1 MKAVVNT
8 TATVTNSPV
17 RVDASM
23 QRIGAWLAPI
33 SMVIFGIGFWWI
45 AGFIPPP
52 SPELAPE
59 QIAAIFQHNTNGI
72 RFGLLMT
79 TLAAAMQGLWVATVT
94 VQMRRIEGPAS
105 PLAFLQLGFGILGC
119 FEFMLPMM
127 IWQSIAF
134 RPGSDPVVMQK
145 MNDTAWLMFVGLIA
159 TGLLQVLGIG
169 VAALRDKRAEPVFPR
184 WVGYF
189 NLWVAA
195 MFCPAGLIVFFHNGP
210 LAWNGIFSFWLL
222 LVSFTLWLLV
232 MTWVLLTRSIPQQV
246 REEQAEL
253 TEEAA

>member
-1 MKAVVNT
+1 M
-8 TATVTNSPV
+8 TVADSGTVSRTPA
-17 RVDASM
+17 RVDAGI
-23 QRIGAWLAPI
+23 QRVGAWLAPI
-33 SMVIFGIGFWWI
+33 SMGVFGIGFWWI

-52 SPELAPE
+52 APTLPAE
-59 QIAAIFQHNTNGI
+59 QIAAIFQTNTNGI
-72 RFGLLMT
+72 RLGLLMT

-94 VQMRRIEGPAS
+94 VQMRRIEGDAS

-119 FEFMLPMM
+119 FEFMVPVM

-134 RPGSDPVVMQK
+134 RPDGDPLTMQR

-159 TGLLQVLGIG
+159 TGLVQVLTIG

-195 MFCPAGLIVFFHNGP
+195 MFCPAGLIVFFHSGP
-210 LAWNGIFSFWLL
+210 FAWNGIFSFWLL
-222 LVSFTLWLLV
+222 LVSFTLWLVV
-232 MTWVLLTRSIPQQV
+232 MTWVLLTHSIPQQV
-246 REEQAEL
+246 REEQA
-253 TEEAA
+253 

>member
-1 MKAVVNT
+1 MT
-8 TATVTNSPV
+8 TTVSSTAAAPTT
-17 RVDASM
+17 RPHVDASI

-33 SMVIFGIGFWWI
+33 SMAVFGIGFWWI

-59 QIAAIFQHNTNGI
+59 QIAAIFGHNTNGI
-72 RFGLLMT
+72 RLGLLMT

-119 FEFMLPMM
+119 FEFMVPVM

-134 RPGSDPVVMQK
+134 RPDSDPVVMQK

-159 TGLLQVLGIG
+159 TGLLQVLSIG
-169 VAALRDKRAEPVFPR
+169 VAALRDQRPDPVFPR

-189 NLWVAA
+189 NLFVAA
-195 MFCPAGLIVFFHNGP
+195 SFCPAGMIVFFHNGP
-210 LAWNGIFSFWLL
+210 FAWNGIFTFWLL
-222 LVSFTLWLLV
+222 LASFTAWLVV
-232 MTWVLLTRSIPQQV
+232 MTWVLLSHSIPQQV
-246 REEQAEL
+246 REEQEVVS
-253 TEEAA
+253 